1 MKIRIGID
9 NLRQKLIPQPNGL
22 LSKMPQFII
31 SVLMGMFTISCA
43 TTSDRD
49 TPHSDTAELDSIQS
63 GASEH
68 VQQGIIFDVPI
79 HLDESI
85 AIKELSEAGILK
97 CDTVEETNGRFLGAV
112 VEFAG
117 VKFGMNKGFR
127 FLTSKQDK
135 KTIDA
140 LVSEISKYYDE
151 PFIDGEDEPEWNYY
165 HWNLYDTIP
174 DNPYIRIRP
183 VHSEDGGL
191 MMTWQITPINKD
203 KRE

>member
-9 NLRQKLIPQPNGL
+9 NLRQKLIHQPNGL
-22 LSKMPQFII
+22 FLKMPQFILY
-31 SVLMGMFTISCA
+31 VLMGMFTISCA
-43 TTSDRD
+43 TPSGRD

-63 GASEH
+63 VASES
-68 VQQGIIFDVPI
+68 VQQSIIFDVPI
-79 HLDESI
+79 HLDERI
-85 AIKELSEAGILK
+85 AIKKFSEAGILK
-97 CDTVEETNGRFLGAV
+97 CDTVKEANGRFLGAV

-117 VKFGMNKGFR
+117 VKFEMNKGFI